1 MNDRGVESHIKRVER
16 WLKRCVAACRCG
28 SWSDALSEA
37 ECLEAETKG
46 LCEKLWRAAGD
57 EAAGAEKIKLG
68 AFVFSLLK
76 VSALAMAMVL
86 TAVLPIS
93 TDTRPVLRDTAY
105 APMSFELLTSEE
117 SDIIDALRASLSSGN
132 RGAAVLTAETP
143 KKTVPAAE
151 TKSGAAMAAEAAP
164 AVSTM
169 AEVVASAQADE
180 VIIADSPRRPS
191 ADEVISLIQVGQR
204 ALRASEPGIRI
215 EL

>member
-1 MNDRGVESHIKRVER
+1 MSNMSDRGVESHIKRVER

-57 EAAGAEKIKLG
+57 EAAGAEKIKVG

-76 VSALAMAMVL
+76 VSTLAMAMVL

-93 TDTRPVLRDTAY
+93 TDTGPILRDAAY

-151 TKSGAAMAAEAAP
+151 TKSGAAMAAEAVPAP
-164 AVSTM
+164 AE
-169 AEVVASAQADE
+169 AVASVQADE

-204 ALRASEPGIRI
+204 ALRASEPGIKI